1 NNPPVEI
8 VGVAGDVTQRTPG
21 EPPQPFFY
29 LPFGPVPFADGLS
42 FHVRSSGDTAAL
54 LPALRRELR
63 AFDARIQIRTV
74 MPYEELRQLSLYPG
88 RALVLVS
95 GGFGIIALLLAIA
108 GVYGVMIHVV
118 TARRREL
125 AVRLALGAD
134 PGTLIASLVRDGLRW
149 SAVGIVA
156 GAIMAVS
163 LAQLLERFLFG
174 VSTSDAASIAAAVVL
189 LLTASV
195 AAAYAPA
202 RKIVSI
208 DPASTLRS

>member
-1 NNPPVEI
+1 
-8 VGVAGDVTQRTPG
+8 
-21 EPPQPFFY
+21 
-29 LPFGPVPFADGLS
+29 
-42 FHVRSSGDTAAL
+42 
-54 LPALRRELR
+54 
-63 AFDARIQIRTV
+63 

-95 GGFGIIALLLAIA
+95 GGFAIIALLLAVA

-125 AVRLALGAD
+125 AVRLALGAS
-134 PGTLIASLVRDGLRW
+134 PGTLIAGLLRDGLRW
-149 SAVGIVA
+149 SVAGIVA

-202 RKIVSI
+202 RRIVRI

>member
-1 NNPPVEI
+1 
-8 VGVAGDVTQRTPG
+8 
-21 EPPQPFFY
+21 
-29 LPFGPVPFADGLS
+29 
-42 FHVRSSGDTAAL
+42 
-54 LPALRRELR
+54 
-63 AFDARIQIRTV
+63 

-108 GVYGVMIHVV
+108 GVYGVMIHLV

-125 AVRLALGAD
+125 AVRLALGAN
-134 PGTLIASLVRDGLRW
+134 PGTLIASLVGDGLRW

-202 RKIVSI
+202 RRIVGI